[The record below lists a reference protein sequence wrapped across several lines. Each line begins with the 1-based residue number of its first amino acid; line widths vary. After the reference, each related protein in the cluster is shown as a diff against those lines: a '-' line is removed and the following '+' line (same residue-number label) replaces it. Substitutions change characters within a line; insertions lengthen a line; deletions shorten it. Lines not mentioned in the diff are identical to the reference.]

1 MNQSRSGTAPLAG
14 HGVHRPPPWP
24 PRRPPGRSTS
34 APPQVAEGGAG
45 QAAFPPDHGAHP
57 AEAADGLDPAAVAT
71 GLAQAVPGEEGG
83 VDIEIISSGD
93 DYSEDPY
100 EPNTFG
106 GLFGEHVG
114 PPDAA
119 MNRIQH
125 MERQYD
131 QLGET
136 VDNMGTQ
143 LAGVLAS
150 QAQLAEHVTG
160 LERGLAVVV
169 TQQQTA
175 TADAAALRGDIQAL
189 LGQLSGGTVAL
200 PHVAPP
206 ASTKVELP
214 PEGEAAPSTGP
225 TDPTGLA
232 GPSPGSQEP
241 DKGQTKGRPSQG
253 PY

>member
-1 MNQSRSGTAPLAG
+1 MLA
-14 HGVHRPPPWP
+14 RP
-24 PRRPPGRSTS
+24 RP
-34 APPQVAEGGAG
+34 
-45 QAAFPPDHGAHP
+45 PPDHGAHS
-57 AEAADGLDPAAVAT
+57 AEAAGALDPAAVAT
-71 GLAQAVPGEEGG
+71 GAAQAVPGEEGG
-83 VDIEIISSGD
+83 VDIEILSSGD

-100 EPNTFG
+100 EANTFG
-106 GLFGEHVG
+106 GLFGEDAG

-119 MNRIQH
+119 MNRIYH
-125 MERQYD
+125 MERQYE
-131 QLGET
+131 QLVET

-143 LAGVLAS
+143 LAGVLSS

-189 LGQLSGGTVAL
+189 LGHLTGGSIAL
-200 PHVAPP
+200 PQAAPP
-206 ASTKVELP
+206 ANTKVELP
-214 PEGEAAPSTGP
+214 PEGEAAPSTAP
-225 TDPTGLA
+225 TDQTGLA
-232 GPSPGSQEP
+232 GPSPGPQEP